1 MGDLTRRVAVAAVG
15 IPAVF
20 AMLYAGGWVL
30 GVPLAVLAAMAATE
44 VYRLAEAKGVWPL
57 RWPGMTAAGGLVLLA
72 VSRQSFAAFAPWGMS
87 VLLGLGGL
95 TLILA
100 LWARGP
106 QGAPLSAVAVTL
118 VAPLYA
124 GVTIAFIPL
133 LHALP
138 ARLLWGEP
146 NPSPWLGTVVV
157 ALPLAATW
165 LGDSAAY
172 FAGTAWGRAKLF
184 PTVSPKKSWVG
195 AWAGV
200 AGAAGGTVAWFLI
213 ARGLMPQIPVRGL
226 AVAAAMGVVLGI
238 GAIFGDLGESLLK
251 REAGVKDS
259 GSIFPGH
266 GGVLDR
272 LDALAFTLP
281 VAYALLAGMEAFR

>member
-1 MGDLTRRVAVAAVG
+1 MGDLPRRVAVAAVG
-15 IPAVF
+15 IPAIF
-20 AMLYAGGWVL
+20 AMLYAGGWLL
-30 GVPLAVLAAMAATE
+30 GAPMAVLAAMGAAE
-44 VYRLAEAKGVWPL
+44 MYRLAEARGVWPL
-57 RWPGMTAAGGLVLLA
+57 RWLGMVAAAGVVLLA
-72 VSRQSFAAFAPWGMS
+72 VARPAFAAFAPWGLG

-95 TLILA
+95 TLTVA

-106 QGAPLSAVAVTL
+106 QGSPLSAVAVTVL
-118 VAPLYA
+118 GPLYA
-124 GVTIAFIPL
+124 GLTIAFVPL

-138 ARLLWGEP
+138 TRLAWADP
-146 NPSPWLGTVVV
+146 DPSPWLGALAV

-200 AGAAGGTVAWFLI
+200 AGAAAATVLWLLVARAVMPNIPF
-213 ARGLMPQIPVRGL
+213 RGLV
-226 AVAAAMGVVLGI
+226 VAAGMGVVLGI
-238 GAIFGDLGESLLK
+238 GAIFGDLAESLLK

-281 VAYALLAGMEAFR
+281 LAYALLTASEALR